1 VQNELR
7 NILVSHYKK
16 YICKLKII
24 FIFTIGFFLIS
35 CSSDSN
41 SSSSSGLYKWSFK
54 LDGVLYQWQGNQL
67 TNPNSGGS
75 AAYGANASGLT
86 LNKNSNNLQNSVT
99 VNVIFPTATT
109 GNFVFN
115 SNSPGLE
122 NFVIVLLEN
131 NQIIG
136 QYSSALGGSMNV
148 NVSSLSPNTIVSNPN
163 NPGKVIGTFS
173 GTIKSVSGN
182 TVSISDG
189 TFEAVRAQ

>member
-1 VQNELR
+1 M
-7 NILVSHYKK
+7 K
-16 YICKLKII
+16 KII
-24 FIFTIGFFLIS
+24 FVFTIGLLLIS

-41 SSSSSGLYKWSFK
+41 SSSSSGVYKWSFK
-54 LDGVLYQWQGNQL
+54 LGGVLYQWEGNQL